1 MYRII
6 NGKII
11 TEDGILEGYDLLLK
25 DDLIEGIVKGGSQV
39 PGEIE
44 IIDAKGGYISPGFID
59 IHSDYIENMASPRP
73 TSIMDFNISIR
84 ETEKVL
90 LNDGITTMFHS
101 LSFYGLDLFENK
113 PVRKKENVVKLMDII
128 TKAHNEQHLI
138 RHRFHARM
146 EIDSIDEI
154 DNIKNY
160 IKEGRVNL
168 LSFMDHT
175 PGQGQYGDIN
185 TYRKILKGYKDVSD
199 EEIDRMVEA
208 RRNKATIT
216 HETMQEIADLAK
228 AQNISIASHDDDSPE
243 KIDLLKELGAT
254 ISEFP
259 ITMDVAKDAKKKGM
273 YVIAGAPNILLG
285 GSHAGN
291 LSAAEAIKENA
302 VDILCSDYYPSAM
315 LHSIFIM
322 NEKYNMDLC
331 DMFKL
336 ITINPAKAVKIDNVL
351 GSIKEGKKADIL
363 IIEKD
368 ESNMPII
375 TTVIVDGKITSTIN
389 YRR

>member
-1 MYRII
+1 MYKIT

-11 TEDGILEGYDLLLK
+11 TEDGILEGYDLLLQ
-25 DDLIEGIVKGGSQV
+25 DDLIKGIVKSES
-39 PGEIE
+39 EIE
-44 IIDAKGGYISPGFID
+44 EEIEEIDAKGGYISPGFID
-59 IHSDYIENMASPRP
+59 IHSDYIENMSSPRP
-73 TSIMDFNISIR
+73 TSIMDFNLSIR

-90 LNDGITTMFHS
+90 LNNGITTMFHS

-113 PVRKKENVVKLMDII
+113 PVRKKENVVKLMDVI
-128 TKAHNEQHLI
+128 TKAHNEEHLI

-154 DNIKNY
+154 ENIKKY
-160 IKEGRVNL
+160 IKEDRVNL

-199 EEIDRMVEA
+199 EEIDEMVEA

-216 HETMQEIADLAK
+216 HETMKEIADLAREK
-228 AQNISIASHDDDSPE
+228 NIAIASHDDDSSE

-273 YVIAGAPNILLG
+273 FVIVGAPNVLLG

-291 LSAAEAIKENA
+291 LSAAEAIKEKA
-302 VDILCSDYYPSAM
+302 ADILCSDYYPSAM
-315 LHSIFIM
+315 LHALFIM

-331 DMFKL
+331 EMFKL
-336 ITINPAKAVKIDNVL
+336 VTINPAKAVKIDNVL
-351 GSIKEGKKADIL
+351 GSIKEGKKADLL

-368 ESNMPII
+368 KNNMPII